1 MLTVSSSI
9 SIKQNSILTQ
19 AQFLGLLLHL
29 PLLLSSLFK
38 SYVPEVMIIFS
49 LGSIFECSVCIHDLF
64 PSCLEMNVMRR
75 EKGNRGGI
83 TYLIESLGHLFSRKS
98 RESQHL
104 YFEGKEQ
111 EFWCA
116 WTADVESCIVILEG
130 WFWAILCSQV
140 SCSGYGRA
148 KGDFVQWLQSSTRRM
163 RAQRYIYLNNLI
175 VKEARTLNR
184 AKLRPR
190 FHCGDLEQEMTR
202 TIRNIVIWWYATHV
216 WL

>member
-1 MLTVSSSI
+1 MNNSILLSQILIQQNMLTVSSSI

-130 WFWAILCSQV
+130 
-140 SCSGYGRA
+140 
-148 KGDFVQWLQSSTRRM
+148 
-163 RAQRYIYLNNLI
+163 
-175 VKEARTLNR
+175 
-184 AKLRPR
+184 
-190 FHCGDLEQEMTR
+190 
-202 TIRNIVIWWYATHV
+202 
-216 WL
+216 